1 MTRPLSSRPPSVKE
15 WRLNLYLSEHDPDTT
30 ARIVLDTGDNVLE
43 SRAEARRNPYDTA
56 VPDIGDELAAGRALI
71 AMGRVLLRAAAGDMK
86 EMGATDREAPAP
98 LWLSRE

>member
-43 SRAEARRNPYDTA
+43 SHAEARRNPYDTA

-86 EMGATDREAPAP
+86 DMGANDREAPAP